1 MSSSDGV
8 VKKLFEKGYITQQQ
22 MDAVMAANPP
32 GGDAVQLLISWGFAT
47 QEHVSLAME
56 PPKPPPPPPQPFVPV
71 QPPQFQGAPDLTM
84 DTVQTS
90 KFKIDLKTLIYIG
103 TLVVTAVAGYFT
115 FMGELDTRFSSLEGK
130 DNELMVD
137 VDKRLTGLETKFTPI
152 GDGVY
157 SVDPTG
163 TWPPSRT
170 EYNMKD
176 QMARNS
182 ITKIKEDIEDLQKD
196 IEKIE
201 TKIFNGK

>member
-1 MSSSDGV
+1 MSSSDGI
-8 VKKLFEKGYITQQQ
+8 VKRLFEKGYITQQQ
-22 MDAVMAANPP
+22 LDAATAVNPP
-32 GGDAVQLLISWGFAT
+32 GGDMVQLLISWSFIT
-47 QEHVSLAME
+47 QEQVLSVVE
-56 PPKPPPPPPQPFVPV
+56 PPPPIQQPFVTQPQIPV
-71 QPPQFQGAPDLTM
+71 QPPQIPSAPDLTM
-84 DTVQTS
+84 DTIQSS

-103 TLVVTAVAGYFT
+103 TLVVTSITGYFT

-137 VDKRLTGLETKFTPI
+137 VDKRLASLENTFTPI

-182 ITKIKEDIEDLQKD
+182 KIKEDIEDLQKD

-201 TKIFNGK
+201 AKLFNGK

>member
-56 PPKPPPPPPQPFVPV
+56 PPKPPPPQPFVPV

-201 TKIFNGK
+201 TKLFNGK